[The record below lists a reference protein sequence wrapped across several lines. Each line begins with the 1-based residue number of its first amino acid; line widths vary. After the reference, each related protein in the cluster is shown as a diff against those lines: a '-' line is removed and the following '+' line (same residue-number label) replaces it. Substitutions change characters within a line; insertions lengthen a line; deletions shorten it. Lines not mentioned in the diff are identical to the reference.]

1 MFKILLNSILYVTM
15 LLGGNMKQK
24 TIQQYLSSTSQAQV
38 IIDGEFNEVRDTQK
52 LNNILS
58 DMLKDSHEMPAF
70 GVSVHT
76 ETLKVIN
83 NGVWLRL
90 QYNGT
95 QVVDEMNFDELL
107 IQVEPNYTGFN
118 IIRGNR
124 GIYEGRCYY
133 IDLIQKDMSMLYNYL
148 SKI

>member
-1 MFKILLNSILYVTM
+1 MFKILLNSILCVTM

-38 IIDGEFNEVRDTQK
+38 IINGKVNEINDINE
-52 LNNILS
+52 LNIVLNE
-58 DMLKDSHEMPAF
+58 MLQDSHEMPAF
-70 GVSVHT
+70 GVSIHT
-76 ETLKVIN
+76 ETLKAIN
-83 NGVWLRL
+83 DGIWLRL

-133 IDLIQKDMSMLYNYL
+133 IDLMQKDMNTLYNYL
-148 SKI
+148 NKI